1 MPLSHDDVL
10 RLATLA
16 RLRMSPAETA
26 DVLAPLNRVLALV
39 GDLQAADTAG
49 IEPMSHP
56 AASAEGAELRL
67 REDRVI
73 ETDRRSL
80 YQAVAPKVEQ
90 GLYLVPQVIE

>member
-16 RLRMSPAETA
+16 RLRMTAEETTG
-26 DVLAPLNRVLALV
+26 VLGPLNRVLELV
-39 GDLQAADTAG
+39 GELQAADTGG

-56 AASAEGAELRL
+56 AASAQGTELRL

-80 YQAVAPKVEQ
+80 YQSVAPKVEQ